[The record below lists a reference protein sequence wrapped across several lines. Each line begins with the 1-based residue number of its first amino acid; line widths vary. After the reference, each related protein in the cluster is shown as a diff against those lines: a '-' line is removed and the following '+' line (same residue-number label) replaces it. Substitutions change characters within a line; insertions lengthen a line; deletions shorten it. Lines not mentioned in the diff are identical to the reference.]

1 MNTTQ
6 DLSILAMIAS
16 ASLVVQLVILLL
28 LVVSFL
34 SWYFIFLKLFTIHR
48 AQSRTEHFERDFWS
62 GSDLPALFQSAVNHR
77 HSTGSLERIFEA
89 GYREFQKLKGQRGVA
104 DPSVMV
110 DGARRAM
117 RATYQRE
124 MDRLEASL
132 SFLASVGSVSPYV
145 GLLGTV
151 WGIMHA
157 FRGLAN
163 MAQATLAAVAPG
175 IAEALVATA
184 IGLFAAIP
192 AVVAYNRFSHNVDRL
207 AVRFESF
214 MEEFSNILQRQ
225 AQARLAS
232 AHEPTRT

>member
-1 MNTTQ
+1 MTTTQ
-6 DLSILAMIAS
+6 DLSILAMIAN
-16 ASLVVQLVILLL
+16 ASIVVQLVMLLL
-28 LVVSFL
+28 LVVSFM

-48 AQSRTEHFERDFWS
+48 AQSRTEQFERDFWS

-89 GYREFQKLKGQRGVA
+89 GYREFSKLKSQRGVA
-104 DPSVMV
+104 DPSLMV

-151 WGIMHA
+151 WGIMRA
-157 FRGLAN
+157 FHD
-163 MAQATLAAVAPG
+163 MAHTGSAGPSVVAAGV
-175 IAEALVATA
+175 AEALFTTAAGLMVAV
-184 IGLFAAIP
+184 P
-192 AVVAYNRFSHNVDRL
+192 AVMLYNHFLRRMGVMLTEAENHTRRL
-207 AVRFESF
+207 
-214 MEEFSNILQRQ
+214 RQ
-225 AQARLAS
+225 ALEENPGSKAKA
-232 AHEPTRT
+232 A